1 MPGPLTETADG
12 VRLLLRVTPKAG
24 RNEIAGV
31 RDGRLL
37 VKVTSAPED
46 GKANAAVIKL
56 LSKAWRVPASAFEIT
71 SGATARDKT
80 LTIRDVTAEQIRL

>member
-1 MPGPLTETADG
+1 MPGPLTETAVG

-24 RNEIAGV
+24 RNELAGV

-37 VKVTSAPED
+37 VKVTAAPEA

-56 LSKAWRVPASAFEIT
+56 LSKHWRLPASAFEIT
-71 SGATARDKT
+71 AGGAARDKT
-80 LTIRDVTAEQIRL
+80 LMIHDVTVDQLPL